1 MQESSPLSFSFA
13 RKRIAFFYCLS
24 LPPFFFSFFPPFLF
38 FPFSFPRL
46 QRFPHRDAGGGHGR
60 AYRPAMCLQ
69 RSSRR
74 YLGIV
79 KPQHSS
85 AIPLPLQ
92 LSFFSLPPRPPPRG
106 FRRSGKSQR
115 CRFERGS
122 PGITA
127 WGRWGRRGGRRSWDT
142 SGGAGSA
149 EWERGEGWSGGLRS
163 GGGAGSARV
172 VGAQLTQPVVWGSE
186 LWDRGRNRCW
196 GEQSTRGEGRGPGVA
211 ALGHGRAGLWG
222 AVGQCLAQALAAIL
236 PLRPCHSR
244 STEHAFRRCQRMV
257 FN

>member
-92 LSFFSLPPRPPPRG
+92 LSFFSLPPRPPSTRL
-106 FRRSGKSQR
+106 SSQR
-115 CRFERGS
+115 QKSALPLRTRLPRHHRVG
-122 PGITA
+122 TL
-127 WGRWGRRGGRRSWDT
+127 
-142 SGGAGSA
+142 GGAGGAPQLGHVGGRGVSGVGTRGRM
-149 EWERGEGWSGGLRS
+149 ERGAAERGRCWECAGSGGT
-163 GGGAGSARV
+163 AHTARC
-172 VGAQLTQPVVWGSE
+172 VGL
-186 LWDRGRNRCW
+186 
-196 GEQSTRGEGRGPGVA
+196 
-211 ALGHGRAGLWG
+211 G
-222 AVGQCLAQALAAIL
+222 AVG
-236 PLRPCHSR
+236 
-244 STEHAFRRCQRMV
+244 
-257 FN
+257 

>member
-92 LSFFSLPPRPPPRG
+92 LSFFSLPPRPPSTRL
-106 FRRSGKSQR
+106 SSQR
-115 CRFERGS
+115 QKSALPLRTRLPRHHRVG
-122 PGITA
+122 TL
-127 WGRWGRRGGRRSWDT
+127 GG
-142 SGGAGSA
+142 G
-149 EWERGEGWSGGLRS
+149 
-163 GGGAGSARV
+163 GGGAAAGTRRGARGQRSGNAGKD
-172 VGAQLTQPVVWGSE
+172 GAG
-186 LWDRGRNRCW
+186 GC
-196 GEQSTRGEGRGPGVA
+196 GA
-211 ALGHGRAGLWG
+211 G
-222 AVGQCLAQALAAIL
+222 AVLGV
-236 PLRPCHSR
+236 RG
-244 STEHAFRRCQRMV
+244 
-257 FN
+257 